1 VTHFCKTS
9 HLVSDN
15 FNILRDSTHTKNV
28 WHSHRIADL
37 FGLLEMYVAIE
48 CKMCSQESG
57 NFEEALLAISAEE
70 WHIHLSKMRHG
81 SSFLKRVTK
90 ES

>member
-9 HLVSDN
+9 HLVPDN
-15 FNILRDSTHTKNV
+15 FNILRDSTPKNV
-28 WHSHRIADL
+28 LYSHRIADL
-37 FGLLEMYVAIE
+37 FGLLEMYVAIA
-48 CKMCSQESG
+48 CKVCSQESG

-81 SSFLKRVTK
+81 TYFVS
-90 ES
+90 